1 MTSSLDYLSEIH
13 NSDSR
18 NDIIWQTILAEL
30 SMNVTVEGNVSEG
43 FERVADVF
51 ADLWK
56 DIEVGA
62 SCCVFHEGK
71 KVVDIW
77 GGYINREMTVPWQS
91 DTLINVYSTTKGMGS
106 LAVAIL
112 FDEGLID
119 YDEKVITYW
128 PEFGA
133 EGKQDVT
140 IAQLLS
146 HQAGL
151 CGVDQKLMV
160 EDLYDFPKMTNLLAA
175 QKPLWE
181 PGTAVGYHA
190 ITWGYFP
197 GELIR
202 RITGQ
207 SLGSYFHGKVA
218 SPLKAD
224 FFIGIPESQIGRCGV
239 LIGPNRARKKIKRAE
254 PPNSSKFY
262 SSALLNPSIAPYRHA
277 STNDWRRAEIAA
289 ANGQANARGIATIYG
304 ALANQG
310 YLDGNRIISSEA
322 IVASTKVEVDG
333 KIDNVLGTR
342 VRRARGFMLN
352 LDKSYGPYEGSFGHG
367 GAGGSLGFA
376 DPLNKVG
383 FGYAMNQMQIGNTET
398 PRSLKL
404 VNSFY
409 QCIGQ

>member
-1 MTSSLDYLSEIH
+1 M
-13 NSDSR
+13 
-18 NDIIWQTILAEL
+18 AEF
-30 SMNVTVEGNVSEG
+30 SMNVTVEGNVSDG

-62 SCCVFHEGK
+62 SCCVFHEGE
-71 KVVDIW
+71 KVIDIW
-77 GGYINREMTVPWQS
+77 GGYINREMTIPWES
-91 DTLINVYSTTKGMGS
+91 DTLINVYSTTKGMAS
-106 LAVAIL
+106 LALAVL

-119 YDEKVITYW
+119 YNEKVTTYW

-133 EGKQDVT
+133 EGKQNITV
-140 IAQLLS
+140 AQLLS

-151 CGVDQKLMV
+151 CGVDQKLVV
-160 EDLYDFPKMTNLLAA
+160 EDLYDFPKMANLLAA
-175 QKPLWE
+175 QKPFWE
-181 PGTAVGYHA
+181 PGTDVGYHA

-202 RITGQ
+202 RITGR
-207 SLGSYFHGKVA
+207 SLGSYFHEKV
-218 SPLKAD
+218 SGPLEAD
-224 FFIGIPESQIGRCGV
+224 FFIGIPETEIRRCGV
-239 LIGPNRARKKIKRAE
+239 LIGPNRARTNVNISE
-254 PPNSSKFY
+254 PSTGAKFY

-277 STNDWRRAEIAA
+277 SSNDWRRAEIAA

-310 YLDGNRIISSEA
+310 CLDGTHIISSEA
-322 IVASTKVEVDG
+322 IAAATKIEVDG

-352 LDKSYGPYEGSFGHG
+352 HEKAYGPYEGSFGHG

-383 FGYAMNQMQIGNTET
+383 FGYAMNQMQAGSSVK

>member
-1 MTSSLDYLSEIH
+1 MT
-13 NSDSR
+13 
-18 NDIIWQTILAEL
+18 QTTIAES
-30 SMNVTVEGNVSEG
+30 SMNVTIEGNVSKG

-51 ADLWK
+51 ADLWG

-62 SCCVFHEGK
+62 SCCIFHEGK

-91 DTLINVYSTTKGMGS
+91 DTLINVYSSTKGMGS
-106 LAVAIL
+106 LSLAIL
-112 FDEGLID
+112 VDDGLVD

-140 IAQLLS
+140 VAQLLS

-151 CGVDQKLMV
+151 CGVDQKLAV
-160 EDLYDFPKMTNLLAA
+160 EDLYDFPKMVNLLAA
-175 QKPLWE
+175 QKPLWD

-202 RITGQ
+202 RITGK
-207 SLGSYFHGKVA
+207 SLGSYFHEKV
-218 SPLKAD
+218 SGPLEAD
-224 FFIGIPESQIGRCGV
+224 FFIGIPKSQISRCGE
-239 LIGPNRARKKIKRAE
+239 LIGPNRARKETKMQE
-254 PPNSSKFY
+254 PPRSAKFY
-262 SSALLNPSIAPYRHA
+262 DIALLNPSIAPYRDA
-277 STNDWRRAEIAA
+277 SSNAWRRAEIAG

-304 ALANQG
+304 ALANG
-310 YLDGNRIISSEA
+310 GDLDGDRIISSEA
-322 IVASTKVEVDG
+322 IAAATKIEVDG
-333 KIDNVLGTR
+333 EIDNVTGTR
-342 VRRARGFMLN
+342 VRLARGFMLN
-352 LDKSYGPYEGSFGHG
+352 SENAYGPYSDSFGHG

-376 DPLNKVG
+376 DPLNNVG
-383 FGYAMNQMQIGNTET
+383 FGYAMNQMQADVAS
-398 PRSLKL
+398 PSRSSKL

-409 QCIGQ
+409 DCIANR